1 MTRGRPRRITGRTP
15 PALIV
20 PAVVAGLL
28 LVGPL
33 LALLVKAPWD
43 SLGDLLAGP
52 VVLPAL
58 VLSITTALAAT
69 VVCVVLGV
77 PLATVLAASDTW
89 PRPLARVARA
99 VVATPLVLPP
109 VVGGI
114 ALLLLLSR
122 TGLVGR
128 PLFVAFGITIP
139 FTTAAVVIAQVFV
152 GLPFLVLSVEGAL
165 RGAEDRYAVAAA
177 TLGASPWT
185 TFARVTLPL
194 AAPGLAAGAV
204 LSFAR
209 ALGEF
214 GATIT
219 FAGSLPAVTQTLPVA
234 AYIALTNDP
243 ASAIAIAVLLVLVAL
258 VVLASL
264 RERWLTG
271 LRP

>member
-1 MTRGRPRRITGRTP
+1 M
-15 PALIV
+15 IV
-20 PAVVAGLL
+20 PAVVGGLL
-28 LVGPL
+28 LAGPL
-33 LALLVKAPWD
+33 VALLARAPWAR
-43 SLGDLLAGP
+43 LGELLAGP

-58 VLSITTALAAT
+58 GLSFGTALAST

-77 PLATVLAASDTW
+77 PLAAVLAGSDGW
-89 PRPLARVARA
+89 PRAVTRVARA

-128 PLFVAFGITIP
+128 PLFAAFGLTIP
-139 FTTAAVVIAQVFV
+139 FTTAAVVIAQAFV

-165 RGAEDRYAVAAA
+165 RGVDARFGVAAA
-177 TLGASPWT
+177 TLGASPWA
-185 TFARVTLPL
+185 TFVRVTLPL

-219 FAGSLPAVTQTLPVA
+219 FAGSLPGVTETLPVA
-234 AYIALTNDP
+234 AYIALTDDP
-243 ASAIAIAVLLVLVAL
+243 GSAIAIAVVLVVVAL
-258 VVLASL
+258 AVLLAL

-271 LRP
+271 LRA

>member
-1 MTRGRPRRITGRTP
+1 MI
-15 PALIV
+15 A
-20 PAVVAGLL
+20 PAVVGGVLL
-28 LVGPL
+28 AGPL
-33 LALLVKAPWD
+33 VALLVRAPWER
-43 SLGDLLAGP
+43 LGELLAGP

-58 VLSITTALAAT
+58 GLSFGTALAST
-69 VVCVVLGV
+69 LVCVVLGV
-77 PLATVLAASDTW
+77 PLAAVLAGSDGW
-89 PRPLARVARA
+89 PRPVTRVARA

-122 TGLVGR
+122 TGLLGR
-128 PLFVAFGITIP
+128 PLFAAFGITIP
-139 FTTAAVVIAQVFV
+139 FTTAAVVIAQSFV

-165 RGAEDRYAVAAA
+165 RGVDSRFAVAAA
-177 TLGASPWT
+177 TLGASPWA
-185 TFARVTLPL
+185 TFVRVTLPL

-219 FAGSLPAVTQTLPVA
+219 FAGSLPGVTETLPVA

-243 ASAIAIAVLLVLVAL
+243 GSAIAIAVVLVVVAL
-258 VVLASL
+258 AVLLAL

-271 LRP
+271 LRA